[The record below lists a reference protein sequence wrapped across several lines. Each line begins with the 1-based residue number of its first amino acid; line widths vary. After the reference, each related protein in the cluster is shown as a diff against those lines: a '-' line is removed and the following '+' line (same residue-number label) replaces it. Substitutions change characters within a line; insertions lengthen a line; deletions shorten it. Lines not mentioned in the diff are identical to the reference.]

1 MDIIS
6 LPFELLKGQK
16 IERYRL
22 AIIASQR
29 ARALVDGA
37 RPHIETKNIKPTTI
51 ALEEVLQGKVEFLTG
66 KEARIAQKEYKETRR
81 TRVKGPMSMEDNQLE
96 IKKDLSIYLHESKEK
111 TKDQEETV

>member
-6 LPFELLKGQK
+6 LLFELLKGQK

-37 RPHIETKNIKPTTI
+37 RPLIETKNIKPTTI
-51 ALEEVLQGKVEFLTG
+51 ALEEVLQGKIEFLTG
-66 KEARIAQKEYKETRR
+66 KEARIAQKEHKETRR
-81 TRVKGPMSMEDNQLE
+81 TRLKGSHGVEDNHLE
-96 IKKDLSIYLHESKEK
+96 IKKDLSIYLEESREK

>member
-37 RPHIETKNIKPTTI
+37 RPYIETKNINHLI
-51 ALEEVLQGKVEFLTG
+51 G
-66 KEARIAQKEYKETRR
+66 R
-81 TRVKGPMSMEDNQLE
+81 TQIIVVK
-96 IKKDLSIYLHESKEK
+96 K
-111 TKDQEETV
+111 